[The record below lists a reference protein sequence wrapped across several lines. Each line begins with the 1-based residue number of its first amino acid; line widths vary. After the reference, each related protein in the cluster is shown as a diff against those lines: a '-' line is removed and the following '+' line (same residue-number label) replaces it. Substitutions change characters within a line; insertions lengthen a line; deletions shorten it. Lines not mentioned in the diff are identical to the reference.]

1 MSDEAQTRILV
12 VDDDPGVR
20 DIIKKLFDIVHFEM
34 IEARSA
40 REAALILKQEA
51 LPDCMVL
58 DLMMPE
64 VSGLEFLRQLRAKSE
79 FDQLPVVILS
89 ALADPDTIRKGLAT
103 GADRYVTKPYLVN
116 SLVKVVQEVL
126 KEGRRTKA

>member
-1 MSDEAQTRILV
+1 MTTEAQTRVLV

-20 DIIKKLFDIVHFEM
+20 DIIHRLFDLVGFET

-40 REAALILKQEA
+40 REAAQILKQA
-51 LPDCMVL
+51 PLPDCMVL

-64 VSGLEFLRQLRAKSE
+64 VSGLEFLRQVRTKPE
-79 FDQLPVVILS
+79 FEQLPVVILS
-89 ALADPDTIRKGLAT
+89 ALADPDTIRKGLDT

-126 KEGRRTKA
+126 KEGRRTQA